1 MGRRENRA
9 QLTSIEALLYD
20 IEKKYITR
28 EKMYNRI
35 LHNRDDSDPTVINII
50 GRIDIID
57 SVRENVK
64 TALQFGDYRRA
75 CWYLSLLL
83 RLCEKYFDQDQA
95 NF

>member
-1 MGRRENRA
+1 MGKRENRA
-9 QLTSIEALLYD
+9 QQMSIETLLVS
-20 IEKKYITR
+20 IEKKYLTR

-64 TALQFGDYRRA
+64 TSLQFGDYKRA
-75 CWYLSLLL
+75 TWYLSLLM
-83 RLCEKYFDQDQA
+83 RLCEEYFD
-95 NF
+95 